1 MTRPVTFTGKHLF
14 VNAECLFGDV
24 TAEILDETGAPVA
37 GFTTADCQA
46 MRFADSTKRELVFKG
61 GDLARF
67 AGKAVAFRF
76 RLHCATLYAFWV
88 SPTVRGESGG
98 YVAAGGPAYPGLRD
112 VAPKPAATSDWRPA
126 ERWVGFNLLGMFRA
140 PTIGLEPDPRVDGH
154 FVEWEFEALRD
165 WGFNFARL
173 PIDYRTLVTG
183 DSWTNVDETAM
194 AKVDQAIAWGRKY
207 GVHVQVALHRIPGY
221 CILDQ
226 TEAFPLGTSPLAQDA
241 ACELWRQMARRWKG
255 IPNEALS
262 FNLFNEP
269 TRHVTGTNYLKVAR
283 LLIAAIRAE
292 DPDRFIMA
300 DGDKCASLPVKELYA
315 IPAVGQAFRGY
326 TPHAITHYLSGFVK
340 TPNEPPTWPLAD
352 GYGDRWTRRTPEETV
367 ALYEGALKAGECCM
381 VGEFG
386 CRNRTPHAV
395 TLAWMEHCLK
405 LWNAKNLGWALWNLR
420 GHNGVLDSGRTDV
433 DYEDYKGHK
442 LDRKMLEL
450 LQKYAQRQ

>member
-1 MTRPVTFTGKHLF
+1 MWAAMTVL
-14 VNAECLFGDV
+14 
-24 TAEILDETGAPVA
+24 
-37 GFTTADCQA
+37 A
-46 MRFADSTKRELVFKG
+46 MA
-61 GDLARF
+61 
-67 AGKAVAFRF
+67 AVAE
-76 RLHCATLYAFWV
+76 T
-88 SPTVRGESGG
+88 
-98 YVAAGGPAYPGLRD
+98 
-112 VAPKPAATSDWRPA
+112 KDWRPA

-269 TRHVTGTNYLKVAR
+269 TRHVTGTNYLRWRVFSSRQSAR
-283 LLIAAIRAE
+283 KI
-292 DPDRFIMA
+292 PT
-300 DGDKCASLPVKELYA
+300 AS
-315 IPAVGQAFRGY
+315 
-326 TPHAITHYLSGFVK
+326 SW
-340 TPNEPPTWPLAD
+340 PTA
-352 GYGDRWTRRTPEETV
+352 TSARR
-367 ALYEGALKAGECCM
+367 
-381 VGEFG
+381 
-386 CRNRTPHAV
+386 CR
-395 TLAWMEHCLK
+395 
-405 LWNAKNLGWALWNLR
+405 
-420 GHNGVLDSGRTDV
+420 
-433 DYEDYKGHK
+433 
-442 LDRKMLEL
+442 
-450 LQKYAQRQ
+450 